1 MNKNDEKQ
9 KVNNGVMRMRKFIAI
24 LMLVCLGILLFV
36 VFDNQTSQDDVVKS
50 ILTSGDRLL
59 EDLKEDYEGTLLKVR
74 DLQKTPEQVVKFN
87 NTVMEKLYGHEV
99 NEDDVELLLKVQREL
114 YDQELLEKNPVDVHF
129 KRAKEEIK
137 AFKDSN
143 TKIIGYD
150 IQDNKNEKD
159 GMIMIKVVYY
169 LNKVGSSGQIYE
181 EFLLVENNKLW
192 EIKGWQKTDE
202 FIVVGD

>member
-1 MNKNDEKQ
+1 
-9 KVNNGVMRMRKFIAI
+9 MRKIIAI
-24 LMLVCLGILLFV
+24 LMLVCLGILMFV
-36 VFDNQTSQDDVVKS
+36 VFDNKTSQDDVQKS

-59 EDLKEDYEGTLLKVR
+59 EHLKEDYEGTVLKVR

-87 NTVMEKLYGHEV
+87 STVMEKLYGQEE

-114 YDQELLEKNPVDVHF
+114 YDEELLEKNPVDIHF
-129 KRAKEEIK
+129 ERAKEEIK

-150 IQDNKNEKD
+150 IQDSQNEKD

-169 LNKVGSSGQIYE
+169 FNKVGSNGQIYE
-181 EFLLVENNKLW
+181 EFLLVENDELW

>member
-1 MNKNDEKQ
+1 
-9 KVNNGVMRMRKFIAI
+9 MRKFIAI

-114 YDQELLEKNPVDVHF
+114 YDQELLEK
-129 KRAKEEIK
+129 K
-137 AFKDSN
+137 
-143 TKIIGYD
+143 
-150 IQDNKNEKD
+150 
-159 GMIMIKVVYY
+159 
-169 LNKVGSSGQIYE
+169 SSGCT
-181 EFLLVENNKLW
+181 L
-192 EIKGWQKTDE
+192 
-202 FIVVGD
+202 

>member
-1 MNKNDEKQ
+1 
-9 KVNNGVMRMRKFIAI
+9 MRKFIAI

-87 NTVMEKLYGHEV
+87 NTVMEKLYGHEL

>member
-1 MNKNDEKQ
+1 M
-9 KVNNGVMRMRKFIAI
+9 
-24 LMLVCLGILLFV
+24 
-36 VFDNQTSQDDVVKS
+36 
-50 ILTSGDRLL
+50 
-59 EDLKEDYEGTLLKVR
+59 
-74 DLQKTPEQVVKFN
+74 
-87 NTVMEKLYGHEV
+87 
-99 NEDDVELLLKVQREL
+99 
-114 YDQELLEKNPVDVHF
+114 DVHF

-192 EIKGWQKTDE
+192 EIKGWQKKQTNL
-202 FIVVGD
+202 